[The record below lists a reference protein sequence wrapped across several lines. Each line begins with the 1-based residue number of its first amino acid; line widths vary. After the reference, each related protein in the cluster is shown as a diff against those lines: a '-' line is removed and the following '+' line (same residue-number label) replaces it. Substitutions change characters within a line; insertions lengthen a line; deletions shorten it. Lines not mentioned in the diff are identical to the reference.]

1 MLCLEVSVN
10 GERWCR
16 AGIGE
21 FGSMDAAVTWVGVE
35 GGSDPPTTLSVTGL
49 PHGAP
54 ALHWRD
60 TIRRLVPG
68 DVVEVRLVEGDPDPA
83 TVTPVLSPL
92 AWPPQRREE

>member
-1 MLCLEVSVN
+1 MLCLEVTVN
-10 GERWCR
+10 GGRWCR

-60 TIRRLVPG
+60 ITRRLVPG
-68 DVVEVRLVEGDPDPA
+68 DVVEVRLVEGDPDAA
-83 TVTPVLSPL
+83 TVTPGLPPL
-92 AWPPQRREE
+92 AWPREPGEE

>member
-60 TIRRLVPG
+60 ITRRLVPG

-83 TVTPVLSPL
+83 TVTPALPPL
-92 AWPPQRREE
+92 AGPPQRAEE